1 MNESLSYVLLR
12 LAGFVDAVPLY
23 VDDNTPPPLMVE
35 GENGG
40 RLYDFQQIAG
50 ISCCTE
56 HPAMRVH
63 TRLLPWAEGVQES
76 A

>member
-1 MNESLSYVLLR
+1 MKVFLMCFCALQALLMLCR
-12 LAGFVDAVPLY
+12 CMLTATPL
-23 VDDNTPPPLMVE
+23 PPLMVE

-56 HPAMRVH
+56 HPALRVH